1 MRDDVSHAHN
11 YTNGQSRMTHVAG
24 EYLALCLIIVQL
36 RYIIQP
42 AVLSGVEMLLL
53 CQHVPF
59 MVRSLPKQDLMKGA
73 AQGCIYLILGEDT
86 WSVKE

>member
-42 AVLSGVEMLLL
+42 ADLSGVEMLLL
-53 CQHVPF
+53 